1 MSVSIAEYIVGALV
15 FGISIFLI
23 VVIMLQESNTK
34 GLASVTESTA
44 DSFYNSKSKG
54 RTFDAKLA
62 RLTKICAALLVL
74 LIVLLGI
81 LYAYK

>member
-1 MSVSIAEYIVGALV
+1 VNIAEYVIGTLV

-23 VVIMLQESNTK
+23 IVIMLQESNTK
-34 GLASVTESTA
+34 GLASVTESTS

-62 RLTKICAALLVL
+62 RLTKICAVLLVL
-74 LIVLLGI
+74 LIVSLGI

>member
-1 MSVSIAEYIVGALV
+1 VNIAEYVLGTLV

-34 GLASVTESTA
+34 GLASVTESTS

-62 RLTKICAALLVL
+62 RLTKICVALLVL
-74 LIVLLGI
+74 LIVSLGV

>member
-1 MSVSIAEYIVGALV
+1 MNIAEYVIGTLV

-23 VVIMLQESNTK
+23 IVIMLQESNTK
-34 GLASVTESTA
+34 GLASVTESTS

-62 RLTKICAALLVL
+62 RLTKICAVLLVL
-74 LIVLLGI
+74 LIVSLGI

>member
-1 MSVSIAEYIVGALV
+1 MSISEYVVGALV

-23 VVIMLQESNTK
+23 AVIMLQESNTK
-34 GLASVTESTA
+34 GLASVTENTS

-62 RLTKICAALLVL
+62 RLTKICAVLLVL
-74 LIVLLGI
+74 LTVVIGVL
-81 LYAYK
+81 YTYNKK